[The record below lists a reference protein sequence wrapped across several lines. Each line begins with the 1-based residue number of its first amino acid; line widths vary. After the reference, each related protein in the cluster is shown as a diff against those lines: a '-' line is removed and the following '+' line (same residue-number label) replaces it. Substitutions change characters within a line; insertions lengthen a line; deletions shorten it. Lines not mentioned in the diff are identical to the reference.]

1 MSVNQDND
9 PRRKYREVFITLGAR
24 AKVYATEVSLE
35 EYGAFTTEST
45 EKAEV
50 QRLMAENG
58 GDIQVALTDFADARR
73 TDNQRNPEF
82 V

>member
-1 MSVNQDND
+1 M
-9 PRRKYREVFITLGAR
+9 FITLGAR

-35 EYGAFTTEST
+35 EYGAFTTEAP

-50 QRLMAENG
+50 HELMKNNG
-58 GDIQVALTDFADARR
+58 GDIQVALIDFADRR
-73 TDNQRNPEF
+73 RKTEL